1 MDAPDIHPQPRSPVL
16 LTSDARPL
24 TLAPPAT
31 ELKVL
36 SLNTHKGFT
45 SFNRRFV
52 LHELREALRDV
63 HADIVFLQEVL
74 GDDAAGRPQR
84 VKWPG
89 VPQYEFLADSL
100 WPHFSYGRNA
110 VYPEGHH
117 GNALLSKF
125 EILSY
130 QNIDVSIAGPEQ
142 RGMLHCVL
150 RLPGNSVDL
159 HAICVH
165 LGLVGAHRLQQVR
178 LLIGLIETLPPEAPL
193 IVAGDFNDWS
203 QRAGRLLEERAGLC
217 EIFTETQGRPARSFP
232 ALFPILRLDRVY
244 CRHLVGLRTRVLSKT
259 PWSRL
264 SDHAGLFAELQLNLD
279 PHALRHGPR
288 MSTGQPSPASRQ
300 GEVASGRRLMW

>member
-1 MDAPDIHPQPRSPVL
+1 MNSQTPSPLLLRPDA
-16 LTSDARPL
+16 TTAAA
-24 TLAPPAT
+24 APPAT
-31 ELKVL
+31 ELKIL
-36 SLNTHKGFT
+36 TLNTHKGFT

-52 LHELREALRDV
+52 LHELREAIREV

-74 GDDAAGRPQR
+74 GDDATGRPQQ
-84 VKWPG
+84 VQWPG

-117 GNALLSKF
+117 GNAVLSKF
-125 EILSY
+125 PILSY

-142 RGMLHCVL
+142 RGMLHCIL
-150 RLPGNSVDL
+150 QQPGLGLDL
-159 HAICVH
+159 HVICVH
-165 LGLVGAHRLQQVR
+165 LGLVGSHRLQQVQ

-203 QRAGRLLEERAGLC
+203 QRAGRLLEERAGLR

-232 ALFPILRLDRVY
+232 ALCPILRLDRVY
-244 CRHLVGLRTRVLSKT
+244 CRHLAGVRTRVLSRA

-264 SDHAGLFAELQLNLD
+264 SDHAGLFAELQLSAAPVAIRPGLT
-279 PHALRHGPR
+279 PAAPS
-288 MSTGQPSPASRQ
+288 STTDATLIADAA
-300 GEVASGRRLMW
+300 EGRRLRW